1 MPRLVILSE
10 GFTGTAFDLKAPTT
24 TVGRI
29 EENAIHIPDPSV
41 SKRHCEV
48 DLRGTE
54 VFVRDLNSTNGTF
67 IDGNQIQEGTLK
79 PGQILRLGQ
88 IDLRLES
95 GAPAGGGRKSVERT
109 MVIPQGVKLD
119 DLDQS
124 GTRVIN
130 KFDKDSPFQKKSNKT
145 NKVFLVVGIIL
156 AVVILAFLYI
166 AYKNVKGGG

>member
-10 GFTGTAFDLKAPTT
+10 GFTGTAFDLKTPTT
-24 TVGRI
+24 TVGRV
-29 EENAIHIPDPSV
+29 EENNIHIPDASV
-41 SKRHCEV
+41 SSRHCEI
-48 DLRGTE
+48 DLRGAE
-54 VFVRDLNSTNGTF
+54 VFVRDLGSTNGTF
-67 IDGNQIQEGTLK
+67 IDGNQVQEGALK

-88 IDLRLES
+88 IDIRLES
-95 GAPAGGGRKSVERT
+95 GAPASGGRKSVERT

-145 NKVFLVVGIIL
+145 NWAFLAVGLIL
-156 AVVILAFLYI
+156 AVVILGFLI
-166 AYKNVKGGG
+166 MAYKNMNQ